1 MLRPPFNVLVLLLL
15 ALPLAACNVM
25 GLGGGVD
32 PTTVSAVDVKPGD
45 ANPAAAAAM
54 VSDYR
59 RSRGLSAV
67 TIDSRL
73 AKIAADH
80 ARRMAALDRID
91 HVLPGEGSF
100 MKRVT
105 SGGYDAA
112 VAAENIGAGYKTLVE
127 AMNAWKKSP
136 HHNENLLRTGITE
149 IGIAVSY
156 APGSKFKYYW
166 SLVLAGPYKRP
177 EAGSTFG
184 GPFFIGQ

>member
-1 MLRPPFNVLVLLLL
+1 MQRLPLNFSTIVLL
-15 ALPLAACNVM
+15 ALSLSACNAI
-25 GLGGGVD
+25 GLGGGID
-32 PTTVSAVDVKPGD
+32 PTAVSAVNVKPGD
-45 ANPAAAAAM
+45 ANPEAAAAM

-73 AKIAADH
+73 TKIAADH

-127 AMNAWKKSP
+127 AMNGWKKSP
-136 HHNENLLRTGITE
+136 HHNDNLLRAGITE

-156 APGSKFKYYW
+156 APDSKFKYYW

-177 EAGSTFG
+177 EAGSMTG